1 MKSDEVNFGAKME
14 KKTLGHYTD
23 SSNADRDKGQFYCA
37 TCAEMVGDH
46 ADITIHKVRTPAPC
60 PYGHHIVDLDRV

>member
-1 MKSDEVNFGAKME
+1 MKQENWPTQEVKP
-14 KKTLGHYTD
+14 LGHYTD
-23 SSNADRDKGQFYCA
+23 SSNADRDKGRFYCS

-60 PYGHHIVDLDRV
+60 PHGHHIVDLDAY